1 MAESAA
7 PSVVTRVDADFRIGQ
22 PFTTS
27 RNTIWQKSWPKTSAQ
42 ALKSGCV
49 STLTMPEPTL
59 QSWLH
64 ANAEDFAVA

>member
-1 MAESAA
+1 MLFFAL
-7 PSVVTRVDADFRIGQ
+7 DNH
-22 PFTTS
+22 S
-27 RNTIWQKSWPKTSAQ
+27 RRLEPQSGKKSWLKTSAE

-64 ANAEDFAVA
+64 ANSEGFAVA